1 MDQSH
6 VTFGQFTFRDG
17 VLSRQAAPVQIGSRA
32 CRILEALLARRG
44 EVVAKAD
51 LLETAWPDQ
60 IVEESNLTVQV
71 AALRSC
77 LRTSPDDPDW
87 IVTIPRVGYRFL
99 NDVPSLEPDGGH
111 AAPLKEL
118 PAMKPSLAVLP
129 FSNMS
134 SDPEQEFFADGIA
147 EDLITDLSKVPGLL
161 VIARNS
167 AFAYKR
173 KQADLHTIAE
183 ELKVQY
189 LVEGSV
195 RRAGN
200 RVRISAQLIDSQT
213 LNHMWADRFDRELA
227 DVFALQDEVV
237 GKIVDAL
244 SDALPT
250 SHSLTKRRITN
261 LEAYDLFVRA
271 RPLVTRS
278 PGGNRIAQP
287 LLERAVQIDPGFA
300 EALAWLAI
308 SYHFGGLYWGQSP
321 LTTEG
326 LAAAEQAIALDP
338 RNADAHMALG
348 YLHAYD
354 FHLSQGVAEFEET
367 LRLNPNHADAWAL
380 FSDLKVF
387 EGKPIEALECV
398 RNAFA
403 LNPTPPSQYYWLQG
417 WSEYAAGKYEAA
429 VDTLRKE
436 SAWGGGPLRILA
448 AALAQL
454 GRVEEARVVAK
465 EFMDLIPHFSTG
477 RWGEGQP
484 FLHDRDRQHF
494 IDGYLRAGLPA

>member
-6 VTFGQFTFRDG
+6 AKFGPFTFRAG
-17 VLSRQAAPVQIGSRA
+17 VLLRQGAPVQIGNRA
-32 CRILEALLARRG
+32 SRILEALLTRRG

-51 LLETAWPDQ
+51 LLEAAWPDQ

-71 AALRSC
+71 AALRTS
-77 LRTSPDDPDW
+77 LRALPDDPDW
-87 IVTIPRVGYRFL
+87 IVTVPRIGYRFL
-99 NDVPSLEPDGGH
+99 SDIPSAEPTPLEP
-111 AAPLKEL
+111 AT
-118 PAMKPSLAVLP
+118 KPSLAVLP

-173 KQADLHTIAE
+173 KQVDLHTIAE

-200 RVRISAQLIDSQT
+200 RVRISAQLIDAQT
-213 LNHMWADRFDRELA
+213 LNHMWADRFDRELS
-227 DVFALQDEVV
+227 DIFALQDEVV
-237 GKIVDAL
+237 GKIVNAL

-250 SHSLTKRRITN
+250 SHSLAKRRNTN

-326 LAAAEQAIALDP
+326 LAAAQQAIALDP
-338 RNADAHMALG
+338 QNADAHMALG

-354 FHLSQGVAEFEET
+354 FHLSEGVAEFEET

-380 FSDLKVF
+380 YSDLKVF
-387 EGKPIEALECV
+387 EGKPMEALECV

-429 VDTLRKE
+429 VDTLRRE

-454 GRVEEARVVAK
+454 GRVEEARIVAK
-465 EFMDLIPHFSTG
+465 EFMDLIPHFSAG

-484 FLHDRDRQHF
+484 FLDDRDRQHF
-494 IDGYLRAGLPA
+494 IDGYLRAGLPD